1 MNTAPTRL
9 PTGERGHRPAEG
21 QSEHGDR
28 ESPGND
34 GEQHQVRTEPHGE
47 KVARGSM
54 ALLARNGLNGADLEP
69 CRLFAL
75 CHGQFPRL
83 MVMASL
89 SSMPADSS
97 TLLKDSS
104 CAV

>member
-1 MNTAPTRL
+1 MVGETLKTPPKKMPGVSEPPLKLAP
-9 PTGERGHRPAEG
+9 GERGHRPGEG
-21 QSEHGDR
+21 PSEHGYR

-54 ALLARNGLNGADLEP
+54 PLLARNGLNGADLEP

-75 CHGQFPRL
+75 RHDQFPRV
-83 MVMASL
+83 MVVA
-89 SSMPADSS
+89 
-97 TLLKDSS
+97 
-104 CAV
+104 